1 MAHVWRRNGDKV
13 YVTTRSPE
21 RATRLTA
28 EGFIPIILDITDFGS
43 LAELSQHQFATV
55 VVSVGMDRTASDSVH
70 HVYVNGLKNVLSA
83 LPQPNSANVTP
94 HLVYVSSTGVYGDF
108 GGDWVDEQS
117 PTDPQRDG
125 GKACLAA
132 EDLLK
137 NSEFWNSSTIL
148 RMAGLYGGSRV
159 PTLQKVKK
167 KVWTQLSPAGYLNL
181 IHMDDAVAAINA
193 VVTEKLTAEVFCVS
207 DGNPSIRRDYYQFI
221 ADHFGLGPID
231 WSDEGAPDKN
241 ARSSSSKRIGNRKLL
256 DATGLQL
263 SHPDYRSGLAECFAA
278 TSE

>member
-1 MAHVWRRNGDKV
+1 LAHVWRRNGDKV
-13 YVTTRSPE
+13 FVTTRSPE

-28 EGFIPIILDITDFGS
+28 EGFVPIILDITDFGS

-55 VVSVGMDRTASDSVH
+55 VVSVGMDRTAYDSVH

-117 PTDPQRDG
+117 PTDPQ
-125 GKACLAA
+125 
-132 EDLLK
+132 
-137 NSEFWNSSTIL
+137 
-148 RMAGLYGGSRV
+148 
-159 PTLQKVKK
+159 KK
-167 KVWTQLSPAGYLNL
+167 KVWSQLSPAGYLNL
-181 IHMDDAVAAINA
+181 IHMDDAVAAIDA

-231 WSDEGAPDKN
+231 WSDQGAPDKN

-263 SHPDYRSGLAECFAA
+263 RHPDYRSGLAECFAA